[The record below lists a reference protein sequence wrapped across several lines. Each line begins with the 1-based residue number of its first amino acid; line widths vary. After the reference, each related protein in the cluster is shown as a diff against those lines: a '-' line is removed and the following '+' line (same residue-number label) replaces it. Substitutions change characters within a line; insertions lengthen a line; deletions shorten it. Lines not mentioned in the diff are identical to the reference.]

1 MEVKLN
7 KKKSIKIIVII
18 IIIAILVIG
27 GIFIV
32 KMIKEN
38 KEIKETENKI
48 SSIKAEELQT
58 EIINALGETEINLNT
73 GNYSTICKDTSIIEE
88 TEYPNKE
95 LMEKLNGFVVAGI
108 MANNNYSQGI
118 VIIPLFK
125 IESDNKGYVKN
136 ISYISTTSNYY
147 EISEII
153 QNTIESVLKEKYGID
168 TMITGNKKYNVK
180 YNSILRN
187 SNKKTE
193 IIYTSEYWLL
203 DITEKIVGYNDYH
216 NDPTLNINTFGL
228 DS

>member
-38 KEIKETENKI
+38 NEIKETENKI

-88 TEYPNKE
+88 TEYQNKE

-108 MANNNYSQGI
+108 KANNNYSQGI

-153 QNTIESVLKEKYGID
+153 QNTIESVLKEKYSID

-216 NDPTLNINTFGL
+216 NDPKLNINTFGL